1 MEALLSLKEIF
12 GQDLPSNP
20 VFIHTLKAAW
30 QNLCRTGSRDAVARL
45 ARR

>member
-1 MEALLSLKEIF
+1 VEALLSLKEIF
-12 GQDLPSNP
+12 GEDLPANP

-30 QNLCRTGSRDAVARL
+30 HNLCRTGARDAVVRL